1 MAVDKVVQ
9 ALLEMLEELGGPR
22 FVDLSASD
30 AREWFAQF
38 RRPYGVPI
46 GAVENRAIAGP
57 GGDIPI
63 RIYTPI
69 EAADAPMPVLV
80 YYHGGGWVVGDL
92 DSHDPICRSLA
103 NASACKIV
111 AVDYR
116 LAPEH
121 PWPASPDD
129 CFAAVQWVASHADML
144 GVNPDRLAVGG
155 DSAGGNLAAV
165 ITQRARAAGGPAI
178 AFQLLIYPALDAT
191 MSLPSIE
198 ENARGYFLEKAGMAW
213 FYNHYL
219 PANADPEH
227 PDISPLFAGDLTAL
241 PPAYVV
247 TAGYDPL
254 RDEGRVYAEKLKA
267 AGVAVE
273 DVLYP
278 TMIHGFFGFQSG
290 VETARDAVRQA
301 GQALNAALTGTL
313 TP

>member
-1 MAVDKVVQ
+1 MAVDEVVQ
-9 ALLEMLEELGGPR
+9 TLLETLAEAGGPR
-22 FVDLSASD
+22 FVDLSAPD

-38 RRPYGVPI
+38 RRPYDVPI

-63 RIYTPI
+63 RIYTPA
-69 EAADAPMPVLV
+69 EAPAAPMPALV

-92 DSHDPICRSLA
+92 DSHDPVCRSLA

-129 CFAAVQWVASHADML
+129 CFAATQWVASHADAL
-144 GVNPDRLAVGG
+144 GVNADQLAVGG
-155 DSAGGNLAAV
+155 DSAGGNLAAAV
-165 ITQRARAAGGPAI
+165 TQRARAAGGPAI

-191 MSLPSIE
+191 LSLPSIE
-198 ENARGYFLEKAGMAW
+198 ENASGYFLEKVGMEW

-219 PANADPEH
+219 PDGADPKQ
-227 PDISPLFAGDLTAL
+227 PDISPLFADNLTGL
-241 PPAYVV
+241 PSAYVV

-254 RDEGRVYAEKLKA
+254 RDEGRAYADKLKA
-267 AGVAVE
+267 AGVVVD

-278 TMIHGFFGFQSG
+278 TMIHGFFGFQAG
-290 VETARDAVRQA
+290 VETARGAIKQA
-301 GQALNAALTGTL
+301 GQALNAALTGAL
-313 TP
+313 AP